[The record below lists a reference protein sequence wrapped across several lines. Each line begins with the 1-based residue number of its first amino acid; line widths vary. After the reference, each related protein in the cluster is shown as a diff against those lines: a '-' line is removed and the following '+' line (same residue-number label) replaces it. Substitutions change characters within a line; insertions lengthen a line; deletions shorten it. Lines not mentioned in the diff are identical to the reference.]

1 MAESQSNPGTG
12 VRERLRTGIDLHQ
25 GLEHSLAWLKANSEA
40 IDRLNVFPVPDG
52 DTGTNMVL
60 TLQAAIDEIE
70 SRKALTACDVAA
82 AAARGSLMGA
92 RGNSGVILSQ
102 IIAGLANGLAGLD
115 EFSAEDFARGLASA
129 YEVAYAS
136 VTEPV
141 EGTILTVA
149 RHAGTAAVNA
159 TRNGDETVDGVIT
172 AAVLRCSKRPASLMP
187 AGRAS
192 SSSSTVF

>member
-92 RGNSGVILSQ
+92 RGNSG
-102 IIAGLANGLAGLD
+102 
-115 EFSAEDFARGLASA
+115 
-129 YEVAYAS
+129 
-136 VTEPV
+136 
-141 EGTILTVA
+141 
-149 RHAGTAAVNA
+149 
-159 TRNGDETVDGVIT
+159 
-172 AAVLRCSKRPASLMP
+172 
-187 AGRAS
+187 
-192 SSSSTVF
+192 